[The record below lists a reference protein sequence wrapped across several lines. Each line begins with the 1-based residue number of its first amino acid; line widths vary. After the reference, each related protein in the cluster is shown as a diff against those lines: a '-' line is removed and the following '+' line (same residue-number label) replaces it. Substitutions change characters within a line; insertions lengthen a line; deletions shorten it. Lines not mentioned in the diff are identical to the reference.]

1 MRKKIVAGNWKMN
14 KTQTEANKLFE
25 EISQNSFSN
34 YVSVIISP
42 PAIYLSQF
50 ARIKKGVYIASQNVS
65 QYDEGAYTGEI
76 SAKMLNKI
84 GVDYCLVGHSER
96 RNYFNEIN
104 NILAEKTDRLLEN
117 NIKIIFCCGE
127 SLSERKANRAKE
139 VIELQLKESLFH
151 ISSNEME
158 NVVIAYEPVWAIGT
172 GLTATSEQAQDM
184 HNFIRTLLRK
194 YYNEDI
200 SNRVSI
206 LYGGSCKPSNAKDLF
221 SKKDVDGG
229 LIGGA
234 ALESAAFLEIIK
246 AI

>member
-14 KTQTEANKLFE
+14 KTLVEANELFD
-25 EISQNSFSN
+25 EITNNNFSN
-34 YVSVIISP
+34 DVSVIISP
-42 PAIYLSQF
+42 PSIYLSQF
-50 ARIKKGVYIASQNVS
+50 ARFKKGVYIASQNVS

-76 SAKMLNKI
+76 SAKMLKQI

-96 RNYFNEIN
+96 RSYFNEKDK
-104 NILAEKTDRLLEN
+104 ILAEKTNRLLEN
-117 NIKIIFCCGE
+117 NIKVIFCCGE
-127 SLSERKANRAKE
+127 SLNERKTNRAEE

-151 ISSNEME
+151 ISSKEIE

-184 HNFIRTLLRK
+184 HSFIRTLLRK
-194 YYNEDI
+194 YYNESI

-206 LYGGSCKPSNAKDLF
+206 LYGGSCKASNAKDIF

-234 ALESAAFLEIIK
+234 ALESKGFSEIIK
-246 AI
+246 AF